1 MNDDATI
8 EVTTWLTAFGCIL
21 LVLACRVLGVW

>member
-1 MNDDATI
+1 MNDATI
-8 EVTTWLTAFGCIL
+8 EIAGWVLAFGCIL

>member
-8 EVTTWLTAFGCIL
+8 EVTTWLLAFGCIL
-21 LVLACRVLGVW
+21 FVVVCRVFGVW